1 MHYIGIISWNH
12 DLRFLFLIMLCLLAL
27 GISHVGYSLYFDFF
41 FKIIFVMV
49 VAFFCMKDFRYNADN
64 DLTI

>member
-1 MHYIGIISWNH
+1 
-12 DLRFLFLIMLCLLAL
+12 MLCLLAL